1 MNWQYAIDTISIILL
16 QESFPTMLYAILEA
30 VSLNSLSS
38 GCGLDTTMNLP
49 ILDASSSQLL
59 IPIKATLVLLT
70 YKWE

>member
-49 ILDASSSQLL
+49 ILESSYS
-59 IPIKATLVLLT
+59 
-70 YKWE
+70 